1 MKKIIFSAAVLLA
14 ALVSCQKNSAPEVT
28 PPETSN
34 PIKMTLTATI
44 GGEDTKVSYV
54 DEDNVLKTEWSQ
66 YDKVSVLSLDISGN
80 LISNDIFTAQSAGKT
95 VDFAGEFTNDPNTNA
110 VYVYYPALA
119 QGEGTAGNPYSVYS
133 PDSYNDHGVLEGAKK
148 GTPYITFYNSYQLQ
162 RSNAGTSHLEQYL
175 VMSGKADLDAL
186 AENSMDVTLE
196 HRSYVVKAIITLPDA
211 GLTVYSADM
220 DFSLQS
226 PSVGIGGF
234 GWTCIN
240 EKDLFPGN
248 SQDNDLKMLF
258 GNDIDSGYGTGI
270 TLDGDKLVVYFPAY
284 AASFWSPEAES
295 YLWNT
300 IKEGDKVS
308 FIVEAQEGTYILND
322 FEFTKETVLENGKMY
337 RISATLQ
344 EEATE

>member
-1 MKKIIFSAAVLLA
+1 MRKIIFSAFVLLMA
-14 ALVSCQKNSAPEVT
+14 MVSCQKNTVPEQAESRAI
-28 PPETSN
+28 P
-34 PIKMTLTATI
+34 MTLTVTI
-44 GGEDTKVSYV
+44 GADTKITYT
-54 DEDNVLKTEWSQ
+54 DEDNVLKTEWEL
-66 YDKVSVLSLDISGN
+66 YDKVSLLAVDISGN

-95 VDFAGEFTNDPNTNA
+95 VDFAGEFTNDPNTKA

-119 QGEGTAGNPYSVYS
+119 QGDGTKGNPYSVYS
-133 PDSYNDHGVLEGAKK
+133 PDSYNAYGVLNGAIK
-148 GTPYITFYNSYQLQ
+148 GDPYITFSNYYQLQ

-175 VMSGKADLDAL
+175 VMSGEASLDGL
-186 AENSMDVTLE
+186 NVNNMDVTLE
-196 HRSYVVKAIITLPDA
+196 HRSYVIKASITLPDE
-211 GLTVYSADM
+211 GLTVYSAAM
-220 DFSLQS
+220 NFTLQS
-226 PSVGIGGF
+226 PSVGVGGF

-284 AASFWSPEAES
+284 AASFWSQAAES

-344 EEATE
+344 KETTE